1 MNFACTELEYEM
13 PEDTDDGDWSLE
25 KVMEWMSSQKK
36 RKNKPE
42 NKMFF
47 KLFRYIAG
55 VNSEGEE
62 IEMTVP
68 VISKLAPI
76 EVRVQTL

>member
-1 MNFACTELEYEM
+1 MIILTLLELKNSISVEKSKMLPSSLNSFA
-13 PEDTDDGDWSLE
+13 
-25 KVMEWMSSQKK
+25 
-36 RKNKPE
+36 E

-47 KLFRYIAG
+47 KLFRYISG